1 LEFNGNSSCNSIGGK
16 FTINGDSLKF
26 GTARSTLMACPGNG
40 EQTFKKMLSEVNRYG
55 FENPETLILKRDDL
69 MLMRFTKK

>member
-1 LEFNGNSSCNSIGGK
+1 
-16 FTINGDSLKF
+16 
-26 GTARSTLMACPGNG
+26 M
-40 EQTFKKMLSEVNRYG
+40 KMLAEVNRYG